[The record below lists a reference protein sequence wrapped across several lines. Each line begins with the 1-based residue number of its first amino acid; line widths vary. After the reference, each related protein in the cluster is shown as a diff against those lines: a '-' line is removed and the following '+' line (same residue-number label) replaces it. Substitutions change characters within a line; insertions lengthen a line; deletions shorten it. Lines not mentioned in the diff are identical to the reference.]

1 VATALLFVP
10 EIDELFKKPTVLK
23 ASALVVNAVIVVSL
37 IWRLSCTA
45 RKGSRRPDPPSGV
58 GGGLRSAMD
67 GLGVTAVGPRSDT
80 VAGIGSEG

>member
-37 IWRLSCTA
+37 IWRLRLHSQE
-45 RKGSRRPDPPSGV
+45 RVS
-58 GGGLRSAMD
+58 SA
-67 GLGVTAVGPRSDT
+67 
-80 VAGIGSEG
+80 